1 MLLFFPARSALIQ
14 VRRLWFSREFDPRL
28 TDVHRQLDVK
38 FDELIKQ
45 CLHICISASP
55 ECERSVAHSTASVA
69 IAKALFIR

>member
-28 TDVHRQLDVK
+28 TDVHRQLDVR
-38 FDELIKQ
+38 FDELNKQ
-45 CLHICISASP
+45 CLHHSASP